1 MHSIAQ
7 CVCCLILLTGTALS
21 QTAAPSTPAQELLT
35 KGKQLYTEEG
45 PKAALPQFE
54 EAIKMFRSSNDRHG
68 EAVALGYIANC
79 HRKLENLDKAL
90 EFAQQALRMK
100 EELGDRGEIGNT
112 QNQLGLIYWELADY
126 PAAIGH
132 LEQAIEIASN
142 VGDKELE
149 GAALNNLGLVFDERG
164 YYKHSLEQYQRA
176 LELHRASHFERG
188 EGDTL
193 AISAEFTYC

>member
-7 CVCCLILLTGTALS
+7 CVWCLILLTGTALS
-21 QTAAPSTPAQELLT
+21 QTATPSTPAQKLLT

-112 QNQLGLIYWELADY
+112 QNQLGLIY
-126 PAAIGH
+126 
-132 LEQAIEIASN
+132 
-142 VGDKELE
+142 
-149 GAALNNLGLVFDERG
+149 
-164 YYKHSLEQYQRA
+164 
-176 LELHRASHFERG
+176 
-188 EGDTL
+188 
-193 AISAEFTYC
+193 